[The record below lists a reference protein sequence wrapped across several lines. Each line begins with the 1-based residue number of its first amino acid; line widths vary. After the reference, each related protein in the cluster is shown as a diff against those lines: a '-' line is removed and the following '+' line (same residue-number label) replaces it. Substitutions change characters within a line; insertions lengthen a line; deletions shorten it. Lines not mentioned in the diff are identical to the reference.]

1 MPDELTPEA
10 QAEALLQSEGFTVTP
25 PATVEPVAPSTPD
38 PNAPTTPYPAASA
51 KQSSLWKPLPQEF
64 FLEEIQA
71 LAADISPDF
80 SAVHFTMSDTEQ
92 DGVPGHTLT
101 ASVK

>member
-10 QAEALLQSEGFTVTP
+10 KAEALLQSEGYAVTP
-25 PATVEPVAPSTPD
+25 PVDSAT
-38 PNAPTTPYPAASA
+38 A
-51 KQSSLWKPLPQEF
+51 KTSSIWKPLPQEF
-64 FLEEIQA
+64 FLQEIQD
-71 LAADISPDF
+71 LAT
-80 SAVHFTMSDTEQ
+80 AVGASCPEQASFTMSDTEQ

>member
-10 QAEALLQSEGFTVTP
+10 QAEALLQSEGYAITP
-25 PATVEPVAPSTPD
+25 PADLS
-38 PNAPTTPYPAASA
+38 PA
-51 KQSSLWKPLPQEF
+51 KTSSIWKPLPQEF
-64 FLEEIQA
+64 FLQEIQG
-71 LAADISPDF
+71 LAT
-80 SAVHFTMSDTEQ
+80 AVGVSCPEQASFTMSDTEQ